1 VNVKLPV
8 LATFFLL
15 TSGCALNGPVK
26 SPAEENVNAPIQSAA
41 SSGGAPA
48 AMQQV
53 QAVSPAGRTRAEV
66 HAEALEAA
74 KHHKSTLQEDLEFF
88 QH

>member
-1 VNVKLPV
+1 MNLKLRV
-8 LATFFLL
+8 LATGFLL

-26 SPAEENVNAPIQSAA
+26 SLADENVIAPVQSAA
-41 SSGGAPA
+41 SS
-48 AMQQV
+48 
-53 QAVSPAGRTRAEV
+53 RTRAEV

-74 KHHKSTLQEDLEFF
+74 RHHKSTLQEDLEFF